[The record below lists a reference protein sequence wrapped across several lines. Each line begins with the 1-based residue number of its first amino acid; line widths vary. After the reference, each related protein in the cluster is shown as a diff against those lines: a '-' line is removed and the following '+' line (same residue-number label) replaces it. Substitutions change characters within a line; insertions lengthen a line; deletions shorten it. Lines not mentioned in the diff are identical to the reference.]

1 MRYTEF
7 RSKSVESV
15 KLWRMQLGGSE
26 SAYSLEHVLFRQSRQ
41 IVDLPI
47 SVRSAHGFFALGY
60 VFPSQYR
67 PGGTGRIRNG
77 FYRSKNSYLIHHS
90 IVFPAW
96 QLVLKSVIQVNRQLD
111 LSGGFRTW
119 LLASW

>member
-15 KLWRMQLGGSE
+15 KLWRMQLGGLE

-47 SVRSAHGFFALGY
+47 SVRSASWFFCLGRGIIEGFLEPFCVGLLNM
-60 VFPSQYR
+60 SSYR
-67 PGGTGRIRNG
+67 R
-77 FYRSKNSYLIHHS
+77 
-90 IVFPAW
+90 V
-96 QLVLKSVIQVNRQLD
+96 
-111 LSGGFRTW
+111 
-119 LLASW
+119 

>member
-47 SVRSAHGFFALGY
+47 SVRSAHGFLPWDMYFPLNIAL
-60 VFPSQYR
+60 VVR
-67 PGGTGRIRNG
+67 GG
-77 FYRSKNSYLIHHS
+77 
-90 IVFPAW
+90 
-96 QLVLKSVIQVNRQLD
+96 
-111 LSGGFRTW
+111 
-119 LLASW
+119 

>member
-47 SVRSAHGFFALGY
+47 SVHSASWFFCLGICISLSISPWWY
-60 VFPSQYR
+60 GADKKRFLPQQEQLFDSSQYC
-67 PGGTGRIRNG
+67 
-77 FYRSKNSYLIHHS
+77 
-90 IVFPAW
+90 VFC
-96 QLVLKSVIQVNRQLD
+96 
-111 LSGGFRTW
+111 
-119 LLASW
+119 LAVSL